1 MSTISGAITNIN
13 AESKMSKAGKPFK
26 VYSIEVNGQWFEAG
40 FKAPGGVGDFV
51 TFDYSLSYGKNKIT
65 DGTLSKGST
74 GGARPYAAAAS
85 GPAAS
90 APKNTGKS
98 FPIPKD
104 HPDRSIIRQNAV
116 TRAIEVMSMA
126 GALEAVDLSS
136 ESARDVV
143 AGQVISLATRFE
155 AYYSG
160 DLETIAEA
168 KREGECTV

>member
-40 FKAPGGVGDFV
+40 FKAPGGIGDFV

-74 GGARPYAAAAS
+74 GGARPYAA
-85 GPAAS
+85 PAATSTS

-116 TRAIEVMSMA
+116 TRAVEVMAKA
-126 GALEAVDLSS
+126 GALDGVDLSTDT
-136 ESARDVV
+136 ARDVV
-143 AGQVISLATRFE
+143 AGQIISMATRFE

-160 DLETIAEA
+160 ELESMVETV
-168 KREGECTV
+168 REGECTV